1 MKWQKNKLKK
11 VKYIQ
16 RNSKKII
23 TKLETANIK
32 DSAVIQTQ
40 INEISSKVQTLENNV
55 SIEQITNWMGKLLDG
70 NITKGTVID
79 LRKILQEI
87 NESTSVI
94 TFIAKEIIYYKPL
107 FNNPELLQVATTLLS
122 PNFNLRSN

>member
-1 MKWQKNKLKK
+1 M
-11 VKYIQ
+11 
-16 RNSKKII
+16 
-23 TKLETANIK
+23 KLETANIK

-70 NITKGTVID
+70 NLTKGTVID

-87 NESTSVI
+87 
-94 TFIAKEIIYYKPL
+94 
-107 FNNPELLQVATTLLS
+107 LQTA
-122 PNFNLRSN
+122 FQ

>member
-70 NITKGTVID
+70 NLTKGTVID

>member
-1 MKWQKNKLKK
+1 MAEKQTQKK

-16 RNSKKII
+16 QNSKKII

-55 SIEQITNWMGKLLDG
+55 SIEQI
-70 NITKGTVID
+70 
-79 LRKILQEI
+79 I
-87 NESTSVI
+87 N
-94 TFIAKEIIYYKPL
+94 
-107 FNNPELLQVATTLLS
+107 
-122 PNFNLRSN
+122 

>member
-1 MKWQKNKLKK
+1 M
-11 VKYIQ
+11 
-16 RNSKKII
+16 
-23 TKLETANIK
+23 
-32 DSAVIQTQ
+32 IQTQ

-70 NITKGTVID
+70 KITKGTVID
-79 LRKILQEI
+79 LRKKIETIILQEI

-122 PNFNLRSN
+122 PNLIYEAINNNDKELILAGLMSMGYDVAKYI

>member
-1 MKWQKNKLKK
+1 M
-11 VKYIQ
+11 
-16 RNSKKII
+16 
-23 TKLETANIK
+23 
-32 DSAVIQTQ
+32 IQTQ

-55 SIEQITNWMGKLLDG
+55 SIEQITNWMEKLLDG
-70 NITKGTVID
+70 KITKGTVID
-79 LRKILQEI
+79 LRKKIETIILQEI

-122 PNFNLRSN
+122 RNLIYEAINNNKELILAGLMSMGYDVAKYI